1 MAPKRN
7 PPKRSR
13 TKSQTPQSDP
23 TGIFSGMVVFL
34 VEAGVQPRRL
44 QIWKQR
50 FEQLGAVI
58 EDGKL
63 TKRVTHVFATRW
75 DEIERVAGRLPL
87 AAFKGVGFCF
97 HWTLLLWVVFILKV
111 LVYQWLEDS
120 LSSGEKVEEDLYIL
134 KSSSEAPG
142 ESPAEKNRNSP
153 ECHEAPSSKR
163 LRSSSPEV
171 VEDSLVRGQDNKT
184 STSPKGS
191 SDLSGSE
198 SNHEGNADAF
208 DSSDKSV
215 KFWSSFHC
223 STQLPSGEQLYHPP
237 DLNKNVTG
245 IFKKLI
251 DIYRALGDERRSFSY
266 YKAIPVIE
274 KLPFK
279 IESVDQVK
287 HLPAIGKSLQDHIQE
302 IVTTGKLSKL
312 EHFKKDE
319 KVHAISEFGE
329 VWGIGPA
336 TALKLYEKGHRTLK
350 DLENEESL
358 TKSQR
363 LGLKYFDDIKTRI
376 PRHEVE
382 VMEKLLQKVGEEVLP
397 GVEIVCGGSYR
408 RGKSSCGDMDIVI
421 THPDGQSHKGFLAK
435 FVKRLKELNFL
446 REDLVFSTHS
456 DKGTDSGVDTYFGL
470 CTYPG
475 RELRH
480 RIDLK
485 VYPRDIYAFGLI
497 AWTGND
503 TLNRRLRLLAESKG
517 YRLDDTGLFPA
528 THSSGGKRG
537 VRGTASLHLNTE
549 KEVFDFLRLEDST
562 LLMVLQLHATPWHYS
577 SRARVGAS
585 VQFLK
590 WPLQLR
596 TLPSPSPPLLPLHT
610 LPPPPLASLPLRPL
624 PPPPA
629 NHRRPS
635 WSPLSAVAMTRRTL
649 AHICRAA
656 GEYQFP
662 DPIPEFAEAETE
674 KFREYMVDR
683 LSKRMDIFEDQDTL
697 DYPYLRQGI
706 NKSRELFMNNIKCDS
721 HNLRT
726 FLHEEYGGAGTLM
739 VEPFAAMASDLEDED
754 LARGPQVAHITIK
767 WGQENIDKDWN
778 EWTSRNKVR

>member
-7 PPKRSR
+7 PPNRSR
-13 TKSQTPQSDP
+13 TKSQTPQPDP

-34 VEAGVQPRRL
+34 VDAGVQPRRL

-50 FEQLGAVI
+50 LEQLGAVI
-58 EDGKL
+58 EEGKL
-63 TKRVTHVFATRW
+63 NKSVTHVFATSW
-75 DEIERVAGRLPL
+75 DDIAWVAGRLPL
-87 AAFKGVGFCF
+87 ASFKG
-97 HWTLLLWVVFILKV
+97 KV

-120 LSSGEKVEEDLYIL
+120 LSRGEKVDEDLYIP
-134 KSSSEAPG
+134 KKEPTGVKNSSEAPG
-142 ESPAEKNRNSP
+142 GSPADKNRNSP

-163 LRSSSPEV
+163 LRSSSPEAA
-171 VEDSLVRGQDNKT
+171 EDSLVRGQDNKT
-184 STSPKGS
+184 WTSLKGS

-208 DSSDKSV
+208 DSSDKS
-215 KFWSSFHC
+215 
-223 STQLPSGEQLYHPP
+223 PSGEQLYHPP
-237 DLNKNVTG
+237 DLSKNVTG

-251 DIYRALGDERRSFSY
+251 DIYRALGDERSSFSY
-266 YKAIPVIE
+266 YKVILVIE

-279 IESVDQVK
+279 IESVDQ
-287 HLPAIGKSLQDHIQE
+287 IQE
-302 IVTTGKLSKL
+302 IVTAGKLSKL
-312 EHFKKDE
+312 EHFEKDE
-319 KVHAISEFGE
+319 KV
-329 VWGIGPA
+329 
-336 TALKLYEKGHRTLK
+336 K
-350 DLENEESL
+350 
-358 TKSQR
+358 
-363 LGLKYFDDIKTRI
+363 
-376 PRHEVE
+376 

-408 RGKSSCGDMDIVI
+408 RGKSSCGDVDIVI

-435 FVKRLKELNFL
+435 YVKRLKELNFL
-446 REDLVFSTHS
+446 RDDLVFSTHS

-470 CTYPG
+470 CTYPS

-485 VYPRDIYAFGLI
+485 AQRKWSCVTCCFFNVPFVPPQTNIVYTTLRHFFQNWKGNCLLYVYPRDIHTFGLI

-503 TLNRRLRLLAESKG
+503 TLNRRLCLLAESKG

-549 KEVFDFLRLEDST
+549 KEKMIS
-562 LLMVLQLHATPWHYS
+562 WS
-577 SRARVGAS
+577 CS
-585 VQFLK
+585 K
-590 WPLQLR
+590 
-596 TLPSPSPPLLPLHT
+596 TLPSPSPLLPLHI
-610 LPPPPLASLPLRPL
+610 LPPPLATLPFRPLRP
-624 PPPPA
+624 PPSPA
-629 NHRRPS
+629 NPS
-635 WSPLSAVAMTRRTL
+635 PSSLTVSAVARPRRTL
-649 AHICRAA
+649 THICRAA

-674 KFREYMVDR
+674 KFREYMVER

-697 DYPYLRQGI
+697 DKVVDI
-706 NKSRELFMNNIKCDS
+706 CAE
-721 HNLRT
+721 NLST
-726 FLHEEYGGAGTLM
+726 FLHEEYGGPGTLM

-754 LARGPQVAHITIK
+754 LPRGPQVARIAIK
-767 WGQENIDKDWN
+767 WGQANIDKDWN